1 VRGSGERLSDLEA
14 GVVGGSAENVIE
26 VEFETLL
33 LLVVEKRG
41 SAPCGVRGVIGVGGA
56 CAMCAMPLVP
66 RSIDIRVVGF
76 VLAVTL
82 LKVRGSDK

>member
-1 VRGSGERLSDLEA
+1 M
-14 GVVGGSAENVIE
+14 VGGRAEKVIE
-26 VEFETLL
+26 VEFETPLL
-33 LLVVEKRG
+33 PVVENLG
-41 SAPCGVRGVIGVGGA
+41 SAACGIGEVIGVGGA